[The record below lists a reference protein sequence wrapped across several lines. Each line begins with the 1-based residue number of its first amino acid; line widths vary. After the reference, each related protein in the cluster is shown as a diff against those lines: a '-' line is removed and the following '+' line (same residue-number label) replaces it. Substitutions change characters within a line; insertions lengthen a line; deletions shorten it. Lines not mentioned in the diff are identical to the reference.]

1 VAFDDDCKISLCSV
15 MSGESV
21 AIPRALVFPMV
32 EMVLFAPATTRGL
45 VVVVLGRL
53 GTITLLQ
60 LDMEDNG

>member
-1 VAFDDDCKISLCSV
+1 